1 MKAFESGW
9 QNAEGI
15 KFYVQGWEPD
25 KRAKAVVVLIHG
37 LGEHTGR
44 YAQVGKAFAKAGYAL
59 VGFDLRGHGRS
70 GGPRGDIPSYDSL
83 LDDIGDFL
91 AQMQARYARKP
102 VFMYGHSLGGNLAMN
117 FVLRR
122 KAKLQGVIASAPL
135 LEVGFKVPWT
145 RIALARALTV
155 VMPGH
160 TEGSGLAAMGLSRD
174 ARVVE
179 AYVHDP
185 LVHDRVSIRL
195 FTGMYESGAWL
206 AEHAENFPLPL
217 LLMQGSAD
225 RLVSF
230 EATRKFAEKAGK
242 NVTWKAWEGW
252 YHEIHN
258 EPEGAKV
265 LKAMTAWMDARLRKK

>member
-1 MKAFESGW
+1 MKPFESGW

-15 KFYVQGWEPD
+15 EFHVQGWEPD

-44 YAQVGKAFAKAGYAL
+44 YAHVGKAFAKAGYAL

-122 KAKLQGVIASAPL
+122 KAKL
-135 LEVGFKVPWT
+135 
-145 RIALARALTV
+145 
-155 VMPGH
+155 
-160 TEGSGLAAMGLSRD
+160 
-174 ARVVE
+174 
-179 AYVHDP
+179 
-185 LVHDRVSIRL
+185 
-195 FTGMYESGAWL
+195 
-206 AEHAENFPLPL
+206 
-217 LLMQGSAD
+217 
-225 RLVSF
+225 
-230 EATRKFAEKAGK
+230 
-242 NVTWKAWEGW
+242 
-252 YHEIHN
+252 
-258 EPEGAKV
+258 
-265 LKAMTAWMDARLRKK
+265 